1 MIRENYS
8 SISFC
13 GNYPKDSCNLF
24 SQFFFLGN
32 DWSKEAPMASA
43 EDNSIGGSGSVQSE
57 AEAKSETGTSTA
69 IKTSIYQEL
78 DDAFTTLDQEAELE
92 NNQNYNFQS
101 GAQQQQPTM
110 MATSMP
116 YNNVG
121 NAEGLVYSS
130 PTSI

>member
-1 MIRENYS
+1 
-8 SISFC
+8 
-13 GNYPKDSCNLF
+13 
-24 SQFFFLGN
+24 
-32 DWSKEAPMASA
+32 MASA

-92 NNQNYNFQS
+92 NHNYNFQS
-101 GAQQQQPTM
+101 GATL
-110 MATSMP
+110 ATSMP
-116 YNNVG
+116 YSVG
-121 NAEGLVYSS
+121 NSEGLIYSS

>member
-1 MIRENYS
+1 
-8 SISFC
+8 
-13 GNYPKDSCNLF
+13 
-24 SQFFFLGN
+24 
-32 DWSKEAPMASA
+32 MASA

-101 GAQQQQPTM
+101 GAQQQPTM

>member
-1 MIRENYS
+1 
-8 SISFC
+8 
-13 GNYPKDSCNLF
+13 
-24 SQFFFLGN
+24 
-32 DWSKEAPMASA
+32 MASA

-57 AEAKSETGTSTA
+57 AEAKSEIGTSTA

-101 GAQQQQPTM
+101 GAQQQPT
-110 MATSMP
+110 TSMP
-116 YNNVG
+116 YNSVG